1 MKIGVFGHYGNQN
14 LGDEAITTA
23 TIQNI
28 QRHFPDAEIVGLS
41 VKPDDTAERYGIDTY
56 PIRNIKRS
64 VPDSNEQQSEQDL
77 EQQKSTPVSINSGA
91 PSGLKHQL
99 KRLPVVGQAIS
110 VIGRTLDLMRK
121 WRQEFGFLASSKRY
135 LKDIDLIIVAGSN
148 QFLDNF
154 GGTWG
159 FPYTLLKWSILC
171 KLTNTRIAF
180 TSIGAGP
187 LEAPLSKFLVR
198 VALLFADYLSYRD
211 VASKKLVE
219 NTIFPID
226 GKVYPDLAHSLSFVK
241 EVANSPS
248 DVAPSDKTIVAI
260 NPMPIYDSRYW
271 CEHDDGRYKAYVG
284 KMSKFCELLIE
295 EGYQVQFFSTQPT
308 DENVI
313 TDILDGIDQHLLSD
327 IDRSSVTQCNRQVD
341 QLMTYLDSVDI
352 VVATRLHG
360 TILSLLAEKPVFG
373 VIYHR
378 KSSDV
383 LTDMEQGEYFVPLDN
398 FDTKTLK
405 SKFDI
410 LAANVESEKK
420 KIIQYGQE
428 YRQKLDKQYNEI
440 FDLIR

>member
-64 VPDSNEQQSEQDL
+64 APSSITQPAI
-77 EQQKSTPVSINSGA
+77 QKEAAPVSISNGDS
-91 PSGLKHQL
+91 PGLKNQL
-99 KRLPVVGQAIS
+99 KRLPVIGHAIS
-110 VIGRTLDLMRK
+110 IAGRTLGLMKK
-121 WRQEFGFLASSKRY
+121 WRQEFGFLANSKRY

-211 VASKKLVE
+211 IASKKLVE
-219 NTIFPID
+219 DTIFPID

-241 EVANSPS
+241 EEGVSG
-248 DVAPSDKTIVAI
+248 DIAPSNKTIVAI

-284 KMSKFCELLIE
+284 KMSNFCELLID

-313 TDILDGIDQHLLSD
+313 TDILDGIDQRLLSG
-327 IDRSSVTQCNRQVD
+327 IDRSLVTQCNRQVD

-383 LTDMEQGEYFVPLDN
+383 LTDMEQGEYFVPLDD

-405 SKFDI
+405 SKFDV
-410 LAANVESEKK
+410 LAVNVESEKK

>member
-28 QRHFPDAEIVGLS
+28 QHYFPDAEIVGLS

-56 PIRNIKRS
+56 PIRHIMRATPTSSDQPAK
-64 VPDSNEQQSEQDL
+64 
-77 EQQKSTPVSINSGA
+77 QQKSVPVNSKDNDA
-91 PSGLKHQL
+91 PGLKNQL
-99 KRLPVVGQAIS
+99 KRLPLLGYMIGVV
-110 VIGRTLDLMRK
+110 GRTLKLMRK
-121 WRQEFGFLASSKRY
+121 WRQEFGFLTNSKRY
-135 LKDIDLIIVAGSN
+135 LHDIDLIIVAGSN

-187 LEAPLSKFLVR
+187 LEAPLSKILVR
-198 VALLFADYLSYRD
+198 LALLFADYLSYRD
-211 VASKKLVE
+211 IASKKLVE
-219 NTIFPID
+219 NSVFPIN

-241 EVANSPS
+241 EESSAS
-248 DVAPSDKTIVAI
+248 DVVPSNKTIVAI

-284 KMSKFCELLIE
+284 KMSEFCELLID

-313 TDILDGIDQHLLSD
+313 KDILDGIDQRLLD
-327 IDRSSVTQCNRQVD
+327 GIDRSSVTQCNRQVD
-341 QLMTYLDSVDI
+341 QLMTYLASVDI

-383 LTDMEQGEYFVPLDN
+383 LTEMEQGDYFVSLDD

-405 SKFDI
+405 TKFDL
-410 LAANVESEKK
+410 LAANAESEKK
-420 KIIQYGQE
+420 KIIQYGHD
-428 YRQKLDKQYNEI
+428 YREKLDKQYNEI